1 MGTIIRQNERSWAIE
16 IITQINIM
24 LEGLNIRIK
33 RAGGES
39 TLSVSKKSM
48 FPDVLLYADTER
60 VKVLQGWELKMPD
73 VLITDAAFV
82 KDAERKARALSL
94 NSFVIWN
101 FTYGKLFIREGDL
114 FVEAKVWNGTKHIT
128 TREDVKKYKDE
139 WTPIIRD
146 MIMTI
151 NDYFVDGRIAFSS
164 ITSMISDNLM
174 TEIIQRNKN
183 IVSENLVIEISKSST
198 LEHRISAWWK
208 AYKEE
213 FDKDES
219 NKYVA
224 YAKSLLLNWTNR
236 IMFANAI
243 RRYHDCAN
251 RIKDIKDAITPQE
264 ANEIIDKII
273 DEGDF
278 YNVLHKIEC
287 NDLIP
292 ADTWVDIVDYN
303 QFLIENRIDCVD
315 QKALQGILEKTVN
328 TTKREIRGQYA
339 TPYPLAD
346 LLARTT
352 IEDWHGNCADFCA
365 GTGTIVKAVID
376 NKMKRLK
383 SSEEVFNTTWVSDKY
398 AYPLQIANIAL
409 TSIETLNMPLNL
421 FENNVFSTY
430 VGQKIEIKSPIDGSS
445 IERVLPE
452 FDAILSNLPFVEYNQ
467 VADDEKKYIKTIHE
481 EIVDNTGID
490 FTLGKADLYFY
501 IPFKLYDVLKDKGRL
516 GVIISNSWLGT
527 TVGRQFFDALSF
539 YYRIKNVV
547 LSNEGRWFDN
557 ADVVTTLLVLEKKV
571 ISCPERTDTVGFCL
585 LNKDI
590 HTMKETEMED
600 IVGAIVLGDT
610 ENLDIVEMKHYSYEE
625 IEDICNYGITI
636 NALFHDVSWELE
648 IGDSLIPVEQIFEV
662 KRGERRGWNDFFY
675 PETTEAIEAE
685 YIKPVLKKPGNL
697 RSYMAET
704 DSKAFCCHRSITELE
719 ELGHNGA
726 LSWIRKFEHVK
737 NGSGKEL
744 PIVLHRAGGEWYEMD
759 DATRADFVTALNP
772 DKRIFVARFLER
784 TFVDQRFTRLLVKN
798 ENDNIGLL
806 HALLN
811 SLYGMYAIE
820 AIGFGRGLGVLD
832 ASSSKLKNMYMIN
845 PEYISQDDR
854 KEIVELFEQVKKR
867 PVMDTAKELCDK
879 ARERFDRK
887 VLSSIGHED
896 LYESIKNSLLS
907 MQHTRGAV
915 GR

>member
-60 VKVLQGWELKMPD
+60 MKVLQGWELKMPD
-73 VLITDAAFV
+73 VLITDETFV
-82 KDAERKARALSL
+82 KDAERKAKALSL

-101 FTYGKLFIREGDL
+101 FTYGKLFIREGNQY
-114 FVEAKVWNGTKHIT
+114 VEAKVWNGTNHIT
-128 TREDVKKYKDE
+128 TRDDVRKHKDE
-139 WTPIIRD
+139 WVPIIRD

-151 NDYFVDGRIAFSS
+151 NDYFVDGQIAFSP
-164 ITSMISDNLM
+164 ITRVISDNLM
-174 TEIIQRNKN
+174 SEIIQRNKS
-183 IVSENLVIEISKSST
+183 IVSENLVIEISKSSI

-213 FDKDES
+213 FDKDET
-219 NKYVA
+219 NKYTA
-224 YAKSLLLNWTNR
+224 YAKSVLLNWTNR

-251 RIKDIKDAITPQE
+251 RIKDIKDATTPQE
-264 ANEIIDKII
+264 ANDIIDKII

-303 QFLIENRIDCVD
+303 QFLVENKIDCID
-315 QKALQGILEKTVN
+315 QKALQDILEKTVS
-328 TTKREIRGQYA
+328 TTKREVRGQYA
-339 TPYPLAD
+339 TPYSLAD
-346 LLARTT
+346 LLARVT
-352 IEDWHGNCADFCA
+352 IENWHGNCADFCA

-376 NKMKRLK
+376 NKMRRLK
-383 SSEEVFNTTWVSDKY
+383 SSEEVFDTTWASDKY

-421 FENNVFSTY
+421 FENNVFSAY
-430 VGQKIEIKSPIDGSS
+430 VGQKIEIKSPVDGSN

-452 FDAILSNLPFVEYNQ
+452 FDAIISNLPFVEYNQ
-467 VADDEKKYIKTIHE
+467 VADDEKENIKKIHE
-481 EIVDNTGID
+481 EIVRNTGID
-490 FTLGKADLYFY
+490 FTLGKADIYFY
-501 IPFKLYDVLKDKGRL
+501 IPFKLHEMLGEKGRL
-516 GVIISNSWLGT
+516 GIIISNSWLGT
-527 TVGRQFFDALSF
+527 SVGRQFFEALSF
-539 YYRIKNVV
+539 YYEIKSVV

-557 ADVVTTLLVLEKKV
+557 ADVVATLLVLEKKLV
-571 ISCPERTDTVGFCL
+571 AHPKDTDSVAFCL
-585 LNKDI
+585 LDI
-590 HTMKETEMED
+590 DIRSINEEEMD
-600 IVGAIVLGDT
+600 DAVGAIVLGDA
-610 ENLDIVEMKHYSYEE
+610 ENSDIVGMKRYSYTE
-625 IEDICNYGITI
+625 IANICNYGITI
-636 NALFHDVSWELE
+636 NALFHNVSWELE
-648 IGDSLIPVEQIFEV
+648 IADSLIPVEQLFEV
-662 KRGERRGWNDFFY
+662 KRGERRGWNDLFY
-675 PETTEAIEAE
+675 PEITDSIENE

-697 RSYMAET
+697 KSYMAET
-704 DSKAFCCHRSITELE
+704 DAKAFCCHRSIEELE
-719 ELGHNGA
+719 KIGHVGA
-726 LSWIRKFEHVK
+726 LSWINKFEHVK

-744 PIVLHRAGGEWYEMD
+744 PIALHRAGIEWYEMD
-759 DATRADFVTALNP
+759 DGTRADFVTALNP

-784 TFVDQRFTRLLVKN
+784 TFVDQRFTRLLIRS
-798 ENDNIGLL
+798 ENANPELL

-832 ASSSKLKNMYMIN
+832 ASSSKLKKMYMIN
-845 PEYISQDDR
+845 PECISLDDR
-854 KEIVELFEQVKKR
+854 KEIVELFEQVRNR
-867 PVMDTAKELCDK
+867 PVRDTAQELCDA

-887 VLSSIGHED
+887 VLRSLGHED
-896 LYESIKNSLLS
+896 LYEEIKASLLS